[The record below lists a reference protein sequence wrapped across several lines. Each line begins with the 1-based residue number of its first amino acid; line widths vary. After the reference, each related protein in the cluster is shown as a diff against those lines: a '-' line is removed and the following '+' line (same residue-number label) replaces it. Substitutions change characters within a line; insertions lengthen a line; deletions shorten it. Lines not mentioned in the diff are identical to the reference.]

1 MYVQLFRPKGGF
13 KWTPRTPPPY
23 PLRTGLS
30 IRLWYTQGRLIMHTC
45 SQHGVA
51 WDIYIHHSY
60 KKLAY
65 TLSSLKCHFRGVHP
79 WLWDINT
86 TIPAPANDGSDDKIV
101 LFGTV
106 EDLYT
111 ILQWLNH
118 LLLMEHCPLIFYQVF
133 SIHIMKHGQT
143 FPMVYAVL
151 PNKQRQTY
159 SRRRVRQ
166 KEKRI

>member
-1 MYVQLFRPKGGF
+1 MVVR
-13 KWTPRTPPPY
+13 
-23 PLRTGLS
+23 
-30 IRLWYTQGRLIMHTC
+30 H
-45 SQHGVA
+45 QHN
-51 WDIYIHHSY
+51 H
-60 KKLAY
+60 L
-65 TLSSLKCHFRGVHP
+65 
-79 WLWDINT
+79 
-86 TIPAPANDGSDDKIV
+86 PAPANDGSDDKIV

-159 SRRRVRQ
+159 LRRRMRQ
-166 KEKRI
+166 KERQIFPCTILQKWYVLVFKCQLSILFPEGKCVIKRQL